1 MNVLHFVPKALFFY
15 IFVAM
20 KKSLEEVFESVD
32 TSASPKSK
40 WKTIFSYL
48 GPAYLVSVGYMDP
61 GNWAT
66 DIAGGSMFNY
76 KLIWILLLSNIM
88 AVVLQSLAARMGI
101 VARTDLAQANR
112 LTYPK
117 KVNYVLW
124 FLAEI
129 AIASTDLA
137 EVIGMAIGLKLLF
150 NIPLI
155 YGVMITV
162 LDTFLLMYLQKLGMR
177 KMEAFIIALISIIGL
192 SFLFQIIMAQP
203 PVGEIMQ
210 GFIPTPMNTSALYI
224 SIGIIGAT
232 VMPHNLY
239 LHSAIIQSR
248 KIKRDDLSIK
258 KALKYS
264 FWDSLIALN
273 LAFFVNAAILVLAAS
288 VFYKNGQYEIAG
300 IEQAH
305 QLLAPLLGNKLAP
318 ILFAVALIAA
328 GQSST
333 ITGTISG
340 QIVMEGY
347 LNIRLNPILRRLITR
362 LVAIVPAV
370 VVILIAGDNMVDF
383 LLILSQV
390 ILSFQLAFAVIPMIF
405 FVSDKKRMGKFVINL
420 RVQILAWLITAI
432 ITSLNVSYVTQML
445 YQTASES
452 EFVLVKIGVILL
464 SIFFVATFIAMF
476 YYPLSG
482 KFNAKKLSY
491 HAENKPI
498 FNVENRVMFNK
509 ILVPLD
515 FSEVDEKVMSFAL
528 SQCNE
533 NTKLYIL
540 HIVESP
546 VAGFLGKNLDVDE
559 VAKDKAQL
567 AIYKAKLEE
576 NGLSVETI
584 LGMRNRVVEIVE
596 LIKENDIDLLIMGAH
611 KHKAVKDFLYGET
624 INKVRHNI
632 EVPIMIV

>member
-1 MNVLHFVPKALFFY
+1 MD
-15 IFVAM
+15 
-20 KKSLEEVFESVD
+20 KSLQEVFESVD
-32 TSASPKSK
+32 TTGTSKNK
-40 WKTIFSYL
+40 WKTLLTYL

-66 DIAGGSMFNY
+66 DLAGGSMFNY
-76 KLIWILLLSNIM
+76 KLIWVLLLSNIM

-117 KVNYVLW
+117 KVNYILW

-155 YGVMITV
+155 YGVLITL

-177 KMEAFIIALISIIGL
+177 KMEAFIIGLISIIGF
-192 SFLFQIIMAQP
+192 SFLLQIIMAKP
-203 PVGEIMQ
+203 PLGEVMT

-224 SIGIIGAT
+224 AIGIIGAT

-248 KIKRDDLSIK
+248 KIKRDDFSIK

-273 LAFFVNAAILVLAAS
+273 LAFFVNSAILILAAS
-288 VFYKNGQYEIAG
+288 VFYKNGQYQIAG

-305 QLLAPLLGNKLAP
+305 QLLAPLLGSKLAP

-347 LNIRLNPILRRLITR
+347 LNLRLNPVIRRLITR
-362 LVAIVPAV
+362 LIAIVPAV
-370 VVILIAGDNMVDF
+370 IVILIAGDSMVDY

-420 RVQILAWLITAI
+420 KVQITAWIIAGI
-432 ITSLNVSYVTQML
+432 ITVLNVSFVGQKL
-445 YQTASES
+445 WDVANSSES
-452 EFVLVKIGVILL
+452 IFIKIGVFLLAIL
-464 SIFFVATFIAMF
+464 FFGTFIAMF
-476 YYPLSG
+476 YYPISG
-482 KFNAKKLSY
+482 KIKMKNLSY
-491 HAENKPI
+491 HSGSTPQFEI
-498 FNVENRVMFNK
+498 QNRMAFK
-509 ILVPLD
+509 RILVPLD
-515 FSEVDEKVMSFAL
+515 FSDIDEKVIAFAL
-528 SQCNE
+528 GLCQE
-533 NTKLYIL
+533 TTTLYLL

-546 VAGFLGKNLDVDE
+546 VVGFLGKNLDVDE
-559 VAKDKAQL
+559 VEKDRHQL
-567 AIYKAKLEE
+567 GIYKQKLELQ
-576 NGLSVETI
+576 GLKVETI
-584 LGMRNRVVEIVE
+584 LGFRNRVVEIVE
-596 LIKENDIDLLIMGAH
+596 IIKENEIDLLIMGAH
-611 KHKAVKDFLYGET
+611 KHKAMKDFLYGET